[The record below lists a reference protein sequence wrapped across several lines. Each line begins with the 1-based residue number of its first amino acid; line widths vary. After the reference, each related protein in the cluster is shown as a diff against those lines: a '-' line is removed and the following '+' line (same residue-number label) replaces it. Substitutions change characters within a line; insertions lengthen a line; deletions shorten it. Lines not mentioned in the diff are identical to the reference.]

1 MRFWYDGKTMRLT
14 EETEECATFYGR
26 MLDHD
31 YTTKE
36 CFNKNFFK
44 DWRKVTVALSYWHD
58 FLFSIVSSISN
69 CLPFLDHVR
78 EGEGDHSRPEQ
89 V

>member
-1 MRFWYDGKTMRLT
+1 MSPITPCMIVTSPLHPVTLAQMLRLT

-36 CFNKNFFK
+36 VFNKNFFK
-44 DWRKVTVALSYWHD
+44 DWRKTMNAGRKDVDKGPVKMRLHR
-58 FLFSIVSSISN
+58 N
-69 CLPFLDHVR
+69 
-78 EGEGDHSRPEQ
+78 
-89 V
+89 

>member
-44 DWRKVTVALSYWHD
+44 DWRKVTAGTFL
-58 FLFSIVSSISN
+58 LFSIFGSISN
-69 CLPFLDHVR
+69 CLPLLDHVR

>member
-44 DWRKVTVALSYWHD
+44 DWRKVPAPLSYCEFSSL
-58 FLFSIVSSISN
+58 FLMLMFVPY
-69 CLPFLDHVR
+69 LTAFPA
-78 EGEGDHSRPEQ
+78 
-89 V
+89 